1 MRTRWSVVFGLV
13 VVIAFVAGLH
23 AQDKEAT
30 LKGSITCAKCDL
42 KVTGQTKCATVI
54 VVKEKGKDTVYYF
67 DAAGHKKHHGPVCKE
82 AKEGTVTGKTS
93 KEKDKNIIT
102 VSKLEFKK

>member
-13 VVIAFVAGLH
+13 VVIAFVAGLQ
-23 AQDKEAT
+23 AQDKEVT

-42 KVTGQTKCATVI
+42 KAKGQTACATVI

-67 DAAGHKKHHGPVCKE
+67 DKAGHKKYHGDVCKA
-82 AKEGTVTGKTS
+82 AKDGSVTGKTS
-93 KEKDKNIIT
+93 KAKDKNIVT
-102 VSKLEFKK
+102 VSKLEYK